1 MAVRRLRAS
10 VFERAVSHA
19 LSYQRAAW
27 MAMPTKT
34 SATITIK
41 AATIMSIVIAPSTTE
56 CGDQSAY
63 GGRGCQESRLPQQQ
77 RPPKKQLTHDA
88 STLTSFMRPDA
99 PDLMETA
106 AFRHRKCSATKATS
120 SSLAL
125 PSTGG
130 DFTFASQVP
139 SGACIR
145 EEARALGFTLI
156 CMSTVAISAYGLTF
170 CCAAGPHDG
179 DKWHGAPGPSA
190 P

>member
-1 MAVRRLRAS
+1 MTTLWREYTKRTQCNPERVVR
-10 VFERAVSHA
+10 
-19 LSYQRAAW
+19 
-27 MAMPTKT
+27 
-34 SATITIK
+34 
-41 AATIMSIVIAPSTTE
+41 
-56 CGDQSAY
+56 
-63 GGRGCQESRLPQQQ
+63 PQPRQN
-77 RPPKKQLTHDA
+77 LTHDA

-106 AFRHRKCSATKATS
+106 AFGHRKCSATKATS

-156 CMSTVAISAYGLTF
+156 CMSTVAISAYGLDRMALVRVQAARLRGNVG
-170 CCAAGPHDG
+170 CAM
-179 DKWHGAPGPSA
+179 SA
-190 P
+190 QSHRFGTVAQTH

>member
-1 MAVRRLRAS
+1 
-10 VFERAVSHA
+10 
-19 LSYQRAAW
+19 
-27 MAMPTKT
+27 MPTKT

-41 AATIMSIVIAPSTTE
+41 AATMMSIVIAPSTTE
-56 CGDQSAY
+56 CGDH
-63 GGRGCQESRLPQQQ
+63 
-77 RPPKKQLTHDA
+77 PPMEKRMPRVKATTTTIALTHDA

-130 DFTFASQVP
+130 DFSFASQVP

-156 CMSTVAISAYGLTF
+156 CMSTVAISAYGLTIRTATRRRLARPLERF
-170 CCAAGPHDG
+170 VGP
-179 DKWHGAPGPSA
+179 PY
-190 P
+190 

>member
-1 MAVRRLRAS
+1 MEEEDAKSQGYHNIPMTTLWREYTKRTQCNLERVVR
-10 VFERAVSHA
+10 
-19 LSYQRAAW
+19 
-27 MAMPTKT
+27 
-34 SATITIK
+34 
-41 AATIMSIVIAPSTTE
+41 
-56 CGDQSAY
+56 
-63 GGRGCQESRLPQQQ
+63 PQPRQN
-77 RPPKKQLTHDA
+77 LTHDA

-106 AFRHRKCSATKATS
+106 AFGHRKCSATKTTS

-156 CMSTVAISAYGLTF
+156 CMSTVAISAYGLTARSEEHTSELQSRLHLV
-170 CCAAGPHDG
+170 CRLLLE
-179 DKWHGAPGPSA
+179 KKNTQNI
-190 P
+190 

>member
-1 MAVRRLRAS
+1 MWRSIRLWRK
-10 VFERAVSHA
+10 R
-19 LSYQRAAW
+19 
-27 MAMPTKT
+27 MPRVK
-34 SATITIK
+34 ATTTTI
-41 AATIMSIVIAPSTTE
+41 A
-56 CGDQSAY
+56 
-63 GGRGCQESRLPQQQ
+63 
-77 RPPKKQLTHDA
+77 LTHDA

-130 DFTFASQVP
+130 DFSFASQVP

-156 CMSTVAISAYGLTF
+156 CMCTVAISAYGVTSRF
-170 CCAAGPHDG
+170 AGGVLPHVP
-179 DKWHGAPGPSA
+179 WHFMHDRPLQPVVNRGHSPFPHLRARGHARSTHRLPRDV
-190 P
+190 

>member
-1 MAVRRLRAS
+1 MPRVKGYHNIPMTTLWREYTKRTQRNPERVVR
-10 VFERAVSHA
+10 
-19 LSYQRAAW
+19 
-27 MAMPTKT
+27 
-34 SATITIK
+34 
-41 AATIMSIVIAPSTTE
+41 
-56 CGDQSAY
+56 
-63 GGRGCQESRLPQQQ
+63 PQPRQN
-77 RPPKKQLTHDA
+77 LTHDA

-106 AFRHRKCSATKATS
+106 AFGHRKCSATKATS

-156 CMSTVAISAYGLTF
+156 CMSTVAISAYGLTSASDGRRLRRIDLQ
-170 CCAAGPHDG
+170 AAVRWLVTALHR
-179 DKWHGAPGPSA
+179 SA
-190 P
+190 LFSLAG

>member
-1 MAVRRLRAS
+1 MWRSMRRWRT
-10 VFERAVSHA
+10 R
-19 LSYQRAAW
+19 
-27 MAMPTKT
+27 MPRVKATTT
-34 SATITIK
+34 S
-41 AATIMSIVIAPSTTE
+41 IA
-56 CGDQSAY
+56 
-63 GGRGCQESRLPQQQ
+63 
-77 RPPKKQLTHDA
+77 LTHDA

-106 AFRHRKCSATKATS
+106 AFRHRKCSATRATS

-130 DFTFASQVP
+130 DFSFASQVP

-170 CCAAGPHDG
+170 ALSGRPRLVTASRMAHDPLERVVSRHRFRRRIHTGALHLHARQGLGP
-179 DKWHGAPGPSA
+179 
-190 P
+190 